1 MLCLLLITVGM
12 KISNLS
18 FDNTVGLAINGVFV
32 FGALTSVSALF
43 YYTERRM
50 EMKKVIS
57 LILALVMCFAL
68 CACEK
73 KTQSDGET
81 ATTQIPS
88 ETVAE
93 ESNENKIEFPEP
105 LLLAEHDH
113 IRVEL
118 VDIFEND
125 SVKGENNVAHKFL
138 SLKCSNTADYEI
150 SVTLRNLSIDG
161 VTVGCIYYMSE
172 PSLLPGETT
181 TFFLYIH
188 DGFYNGLDSLE
199 ELFKLKGRFYLYSE
213 GNISEEIPFSIED
226 ARLS

>member
-1 MLCLLLITVGM
+1 
-12 KISNLS
+12 
-18 FDNTVGLAINGVFV
+18 
-32 FGALTSVSALF
+32 
-43 YYTERRM
+43 
-50 EMKKVIS
+50 MKKIFS
-57 LILALVMCFAL
+57 LILAFVMCLSL
-68 CACEK
+68 CACGK
-73 KTQSDGET
+73 KTQSDG
-81 ATTQIPS
+81 ATTQRPS
-88 ETVAE
+88 ETAAE
-93 ESNENKIEFPEP
+93 ESNENKIAFPEP
-105 LLLAEHDH
+105 LLLAEYDH

-118 VDIFEND
+118 VAIFEND
-125 SVKGENNVAHKFL
+125 SVKGENNVPHKFL

-181 TFFLYIH
+181 TFLIYIH

-199 ELFKLKGRFYLYSE
+199 ELYKLKGRFYLYSA